1 MNGKKISLLI
11 CLFLAAQLFCAAAD
25 LPGEIKAG
33 VSADNLPPSQEAA
46 LKAYGGDFYLK
57 FVEAAYYEK
66 QGNYEDAFLI
76 YEELYQIAP
85 NDKTLLSSLAAL
97 SLELQDSKAMNKY
110 IPAYYALAPQEA
122 DAMAMKAG
130 LLWSRG
136 GLKDAAE
143 LYKSALEKSPDNSEI
158 IIKYVT
164 LLSAL
169 DGDEAIKY
177 LQDLSARYPTMGP
190 VIAVNI
196 ADLYLKQNDKDS
208 AVKYL
213 KEYISLNPYY
223 AEPYTVLA
231 GIYEASGLPAEAL
244 KTYISMDKAGLAS
257 ADVLVKIGAYYTLD
271 NKKNEALTYFRRAK
285 NLDNGQPAAAQFLVL
300 DAQNR
305 GDYDSAVKLLK
316 ESSAYEKEP
325 AFHIRASYFLS
336 RAGRPEESA
345 QVLKEAYQKFPDDA
359 EIIFY
364 YALALMDLEK
374 WSEAEKVLESA
385 LNSEI
390 KNESF
395 LLNYAVTLE
404 RQKKYKKMEVQLKK
418 LLELDAYN
426 AEALNFYGYYLVD
439 KTRRIEE
446 GGRYIKAAVAL
457 NSEDAAFMD
466 SLAWYYYKK
475 GDYEESY
482 RILSSIPAERL
493 NNLNDVEIWLHLGQT
508 AQRLEL
514 WKEAEDYYK
523 IVLELEP
530 QNKIAAKNLKKVAKK
545 I

>member
-1 MNGKKISLLI
+1 MNGKNLSLLI
-11 CLFLAAQLFCAAAD
+11 CLFMSAQLFCAAAD

-33 VSADNLPPSQEAA
+33 VSADDTASSQEAA
-46 LKAYGGDFYLK
+46 LKAYGGEFYLK
-57 FVEAAYYEK
+57 FIEAAYYEK
-66 QGNYEDAFLI
+66 QGKYSAAFPI
-76 YEELYQIAP
+76 YEELYKSAP
-85 NDKTLLSSLAAL
+85 GDKVLLSSLSAL
-97 SLELQDSKAMNKY
+97 SLELQDVQAMNKY

-130 LLWSRG
+130 LLWSQG

-177 LQDLSARYPTMGP
+177 LEDLSARYPSMGP

-213 KEYISLNPYY
+213 KDYIARNPYDS
-223 AEPYTVLA
+223 EPYTVLA
-231 GIYEASGLPAEAL
+231 GIYEASGRPAEAL
-244 KTYISMDKAGLAS
+244 RVYISMDKAGLAS
-257 ADVLVKIGAYYTLD
+257 AEVLVKIGAYYTLD
-271 NKKNEALTYFRRAK
+271 GKKNEALTYFRRAK

-305 GDYDSAVKLLK
+305 GDYASAVKFLK
-316 ESSAYEKEP
+316 ESSAYEAEP
-325 AFHIRASYFLS
+325 SFHIRASYFLS
-336 RAGRPEESA
+336 RAGKPEESA
-345 QVLKEAYQKFPDDA
+345 QLLKEAYEKFPADA
-359 EIIFY
+359 EIVFY
-364 YALALMDLEK
+364 YALALMDLEQ
-374 WSEAEKVLESA
+374 WSEAEEILASA
-385 LNSEI
+385 LNSDI
-390 KNESF
+390 KSESI

-404 RQKKYKKMEVQLKK
+404 RQKKYKKMEAQLKK
-418 LLELDAYN
+418 LLELDPNN

-446 GGRYIKAAVAL
+446 GGKYIKSAVAL
-457 NSEDAAFMD
+457 NPEDAAFVD

-475 GDYEESY
+475 GDYAEAY
-482 RILSSIPAERL
+482 RILSSIPAQSVKA
-493 NNLNDVEIWLHLGQT
+493 LNDAEIWLHLGQT

-514 WKEAEDYYK
+514 WKESADYYK
-523 IVLELEP
+523 AVLELDP
-530 QNKIAAKNLKKVAKK
+530 QNKAAAKNLKKVSKK

>member
-1 MNGKKISLLI
+1 MNVRNLFILI
-11 CLFLAAQLFCAAAD
+11 CLFIFARLFCAAAD

-33 VSADNLPPSQEAA
+33 VSADASASSQEAV
-46 LKAYGGDFYLK
+46 LKAYGGEFYSK
-57 FVEAAYYEK
+57 FIEAAYYEK
-66 QGNYEDAFLI
+66 QGRYEAAFPI
-76 YEELYQIAP
+76 YEELYKSAP
-85 NDKTLLSSLAAL
+85 GDRVLLASLSAL
-97 SLELQDSKAMNKY
+97 SLELQDVQAMNKY
-110 IPAYYALAPQEA
+110 IPAYYSLAPQEA

-130 LLWSRG
+130 LLWSQG
-136 GLKDAAE
+136 GLKEAAM

-177 LQDLSARYPTMGP
+177 LEDLSARYPSMGS

-196 ADLYLKQNDKDS
+196 ADLYLKQNDRAS

-213 KEYISLNPYY
+213 KDYIARNPY
-223 AEPYTVLA
+223 APEPYTVLA
-231 GIYEASGLPAEAL
+231 GIYEASGRPADAL
-244 KTYISMDKAGLAS
+244 RTYISMDKAGLAS

-271 NKKNEALTYFRRAK
+271 DKKNEALTYFRRAK

-305 GDYDSAVKLLK
+305 GDYVSAVKFLK
-316 ESSAYEKEP
+316 ESSAYEAEP
-325 AFHIRASYFLS
+325 SFHIRASYFLS

-345 QVLKEAYQKFPDDA
+345 QVLKEAYEKFPDDA
-359 EIIFY
+359 EIVFY
-364 YALALMDLEK
+364 YALALMDLEQ
-374 WSEAEKVLESA
+374 WSAAEEILASA
-385 LNSEI
+385 LNSDI
-390 KNESF
+390 KSESL

-404 RQKKYKKMEVQLKK
+404 RQKKYKKMEAQLKK
-418 LLELDAYN
+418 LLELDANN

-439 KTRRIEE
+439 KTRRVEE
-446 GGRYIKAAVAL
+446 GGKYIKSAVAL
-457 NSEDAAFMD
+457 KPDDAAFVD

-475 GDYEESY
+475 GDYDEAY
-482 RILSSIPAERL
+482 RILSSIPAQSVKA
-493 NNLNDVEIWLHLGQT
+493 LNDVEIWLHLGQT

-514 WKEAEDYYK
+514 WKEAADYYK
-523 IVLELEP
+523 AVLELDP
-530 QNKIAAKNLKKVAKK
+530 QNKTAVKNLKKVSKK